1 MNQVPMTRAGE
12 QALREELKRL
22 RNKER
27 PRLARAIGEARE
39 HGDLR
44 ENAEYH
50 AAKEQQGFAEARIR
64 HIESQLAH
72 ARVIDLARIPH
83 DGRVVFGVTV
93 ELRSLDGGADVR
105 YQIVGEDE
113 ARVRDDAISFV
124 SPMARSLIGRHEGD
138 EVQLTA
144 PAGTKSYEILAVIYD
159 I

>member
-1 MNQVPMTRAGE
+1 MTQVPMTRVGE
-12 QALREELKRL
+12 TALREELKRL

-50 AAKEQQGFAEARIR
+50 AAKEQQGLVEARIR
-64 HIESQLAH
+64 HIESRLAH

-93 ELRSLDGGADVR
+93 ELKNLDGGSDVR

-113 ARVRDDAISFV
+113 ARARDDAISFI
-124 SPMARSLIGRHEGD
+124 SPMARSLIGKHAGD
-138 EVQLTA
+138 EVEISA
-144 PAGTKSYEILAVIYD
+144 PSGLKHFEILAVEYQ
-159 I
+159 